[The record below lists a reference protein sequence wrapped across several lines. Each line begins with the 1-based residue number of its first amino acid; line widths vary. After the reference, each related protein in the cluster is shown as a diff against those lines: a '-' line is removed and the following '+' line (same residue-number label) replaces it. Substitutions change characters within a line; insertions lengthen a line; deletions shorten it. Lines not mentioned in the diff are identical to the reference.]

1 VRIVSRGRKPLTLT
15 LFAVAAFVI
24 SVLFA
29 FGEVAYKRK
38 FPKVTGVFVALFA
51 MLLIGSVVI
60 H

>member
-1 VRIVSRGRKPLTLT
+1 MLT

-29 FGEVAYKRK
+29 IGEAAYKRS
-38 FPKVTGVFVALFA
+38 FPRATGAFVALFG
-51 MLLIGSVVI
+51 MLLMGSMFM

>member
-1 VRIVSRGRKPLTLT
+1 LFRAGEKPLMLT

-29 FGEVAYKRK
+29 IGEVAYKRA
-38 FPKVTGVFVALFA
+38 FPKVTGVIVALFA
-51 MLLIGSVVI
+51 ALLVGSVVI

>member
-1 VRIVSRGRKPLTLT
+1 MLT

-29 FGEVAYKRK
+29 FGEVAYKRS
-38 FPKVTGVFVALFA
+38 FPKVTGAFVALFA
-51 MLLIGSVVI
+51 MLLMGSVII

>member
-1 VRIVSRGRKPLTLT
+1 MLT

-29 FGEVAYKRK
+29 IGEVAYKRS
-38 FPKVTGVFVALFA
+38 FPKVTGAFVALSG
-51 MLLIGSVVI
+51 MLLMGSMFV